1 MTEITATEADA
12 RGLSALLDEIE
23 RSGETFVITR
33 NGRRIATVN
42 PASSGSG
49 KTLKEIMR
57 RHRLD
62 PDFGRDIASARELL
76 VDQERE
82 WPD

>member
-12 RGLSALLDEIE
+12 RGLSSLLDEIE
-23 RSGETFVITR
+23 RSGEPFVIMR
-33 NGRRIATVN
+33 HGRRVAELTST
-42 PASSGSG
+42 PSGTG
-49 KTLKEIMR
+49 KALKEIMR

-76 VDQERE
+76 VDKERE
-82 WPD
+82 WTE